1 MTILL
6 TVILM
11 PKTLAKYETAE
22 KFDNKLEIAQPVFQV
37 KGTELVKIN
46 SINDVGYYDFT
57 VKNYNEEKTGE
68 VDFLYTIE
76 IVSNVDDSIKFE
88 LYKNGQLVNLNN
100 RKTETMS
107 IKGNQKT
114 EEKYR
119 LKVIYDKTRGTNGKD
134 ILEDVQIKIHS
145 EQGKIG

>member
-6 TVILM
+6 TLILM

-46 SINDVGYYDFT
+46 SINDIGYYDFT

-76 IVSNVDDSIKFE
+76 IISNVDDSVKFE

>member
-6 TVILM
+6 TLMLM

-37 KGTELVKIN
+37 KGTKLVKIN
-46 SINDVGYYDFT
+46 SINDIGYYDFT
-57 VKNYNEEKTGE
+57 VKNYNEEKIGE

-114 EEKYR
+114 EENYR
-119 LKVIYDKTRGTNGKD
+119 LKVIYDKTIGTNGKD